1 MFKNILFVEMNFSKV
16 INFRPTCVEMAKL
29 LLYKPSEDCHHGKVY
44 PRRNKPGALPGYV
57 IPKRAILLSYPF
69 LREYFIGLS

>member
-44 PRRNKPGALPGYV
+44 PRRNKPGALPGYG
-57 IPKRAILLSYPF
+57 IPKGSYFYHILLSVNIS
-69 LREYFIGLS
+69 LA